1 MKRLAIP
8 FALLFLLIA
17 CEPGYRCPTLHGE
30 TVSARPLKCA
40 DLHTDAKRFEGEV
53 IDVRGRFEQSM
64 RGPRLR
70 LLDREGE
77 GDCGRIAGSGVIIR
91 VVVDEKVKHDCTD
104 GLNRKFARV
113 VGKLKIA
120 PDEAGGL
127 GEMTPVA
134 IVYEGE

>member
-1 MKRLAIP
+1 M
-8 FALLFLLIA
+8 
-17 CEPGYRCPTLHGE
+17 
-30 TVSARPLKCA
+30 
-40 DLHTDAKRFEGEV
+40 
-53 IDVRGRFEQSM
+53 
-64 RGPRLR
+64 
-70 LLDREGE
+70 
-77 GDCGRIAGSGVIIR
+77 
-91 VVVDEKVKHDCTD
+91 KHDCTD